1 MKAHL
6 LLTTLSI
13 MCSAVSVSAMDKKDI
28 TALAPQSC
36 AMRSYLSF
44 KTDKKLHIREY
55 KSENMEFAVAP
66 KEFLGKKLTKAVP
79 LSDKD
84 KKALE
89 HGCKRARE
97 KEETRRV
104 PYSIAEAQFLASIKY
119 AKDKEQYS
127 VKVTQVN
134 PPTAF

>member
-6 LLTTLSI
+6 LLTTLGV
-13 MCSAVSVSAMDKKDI
+13 MCSAVSVSAMDKKPVE
-28 TALAPQSC
+28 LKKSAP
-36 AMRSYLSF
+36 AMRSYLGF
-44 KTDKKLHIREY
+44 TTDKKLYIREY

-66 KEFLGKKLTKAVP
+66 KEFVGKKLTEAVP

-84 KKALE
+84 KKALKN
-89 HGCKRARE
+89 GFKRARE

-104 PYSIAEAQFLASIKY
+104 SYSIADAQFLAAIRY
-119 AKDKEQYS
+119 VKDKEQYS

-134 PPTAF
+134 APTAL